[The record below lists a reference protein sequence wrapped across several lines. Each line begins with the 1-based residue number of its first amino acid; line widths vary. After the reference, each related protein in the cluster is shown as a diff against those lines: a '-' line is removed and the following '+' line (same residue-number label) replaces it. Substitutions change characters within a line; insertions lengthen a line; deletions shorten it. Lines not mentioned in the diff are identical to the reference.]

1 LTAPPPRA
9 EDDGNQQGQERSMA
23 KIRHIAIFSDNPTKL
38 AQFYGTVYGIRVT
51 GTDDIGCVWATDGY
65 MDIALLRR
73 RNADAPK
80 AGIHHW
86 GFTIDKAERPAVLAR
101 MKQYGVEPFS
111 PYVTSPDAHRPY
123 AEDAVKDP
131 DGNRFDL
138 STGMRDMR
146 VSVDTAGK
154 PLSSDMVADDA
165 RALIK
170 HIAIFSE
177 NPTKLSKFYVDVF
190 GLKITGE
197 SQGDVWVTDGY
208 VDMALLSR
216 KNAKSPPV
224 GIHHWGFTVSRE
236 AKPEIYAT
244 LRAMGLPPS
253 DPRVEDPTI
262 DRPYVED
269 KGHDIDGN
277 RFDLTT
283 SKRDMDVEKAR
294 TRERLSAMAPAK

>member
-1 LTAPPPRA
+1 
-9 EDDGNQQGQERSMA
+9 MA
-23 KIRHIAIFSDNPTKL
+23 KIRHIAIFSDDAIRLSK
-38 AQFYGTVYGIRVT
+38 FYADVYGMKVT
-51 GTDDIGCVWATDGY
+51 GTDEIGCAWVTDGY
-65 MDIALLRR
+65 MDVALLRR
-73 RNADAPK
+73 RNADAPAK
-80 AGIHHW
+80 GIHHW
-86 GFTIDKAERPAVLAR
+86 GFTIDPAERPAVLAR
-101 MKQYGVEPFS
+101 LKEWGIEPFS

-138 STGMRDMR
+138 STGMRTMR
-146 VSVDTAGK
+146 TAVTGEGK
-154 PLSSDMVADDA
+154 PLSSGETDDA
-165 RALIK
+165 PALIK

-177 NPTKLSKFYVDVF
+177 NPARLAKFYGEVF
-190 GLKITGE
+190 GLKVTGE

-216 KNAKSPPV
+216 KNAKSPKV
-224 GIHHWGFTVSRE
+224 GIHHWGFTVSQD
-236 AKPEIYAT
+236 AKPGIYAT

-283 SKRDMDVEKAR
+283 GKRDMDAEKAR
-294 TRERLSAMAPAK
+294 TRERLNTMAPAK

>member
-1 LTAPPPRA
+1 
-9 EDDGNQQGQERSMA
+9 MA
-23 KIRHIAIFSDNPTKL
+23 KIRHIAIFSENPTNL
-38 AQFYGTVYGIRVT
+38 AKFYGDIYGMRVT
-51 GTDDIGCVWATDGY
+51 GTDELGNVWATDGY
-65 MDIALLRR
+65 MDVALLRR
-73 RNADAPK
+73 RDADSPK
-80 AGIHHW
+80 GGIHHW
-86 GFTIDKAERPAVLAR
+86 GFTVAPAERDGVIAR
-101 MKQYGVEPFS
+101 MKPYGVEPFS
-111 PYVTSPDAHRPY
+111 PYVTAPDAHRPY

-146 VSVDTAGK
+146 QSVDTAGR
-154 PLSSDMVADDA
+154 PLSSDADHGDA

-177 NPTKLSKFYVDVF
+177 NPARLAKFYTDVF
-190 GLKITGE
+190 GLAVTGE

-216 KNAKSPPV
+216 KNARSPKV
-224 GIHHWGFTVSRE
+224 GIHHWGFTIAAD
-236 AKPEIYAT
+236 AKADIYGR

-294 TRERLSAMAPAK
+294 TRERLSQMAPAK